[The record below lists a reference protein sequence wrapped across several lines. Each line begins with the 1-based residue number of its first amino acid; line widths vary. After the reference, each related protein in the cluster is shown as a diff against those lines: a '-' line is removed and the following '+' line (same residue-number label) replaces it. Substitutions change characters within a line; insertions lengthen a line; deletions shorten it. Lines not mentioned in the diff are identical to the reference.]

1 MRSSLLLAAS
11 GFVLAPSLFAQI
23 DRSGNIAQQYSLLCA
38 SCHGPRME
46 GAQAPSMLDDTFVY
60 GGDDDALAR
69 SIRNGSPDKGMPAF
83 GGALSEKE
91 IRAMVIYIREQRDR
105 AKRDSNR
112 FSKPADSVAVKS
124 QVHNYQ
130 LTTWIDDLN
139 DPWSITFLPDGSSLF
154 TEKRGR
160 LYHVPAGSKRAVRV
174 DGVPEVDNNS
184 QAGLFDLCPH
194 PNYTE
199 NGWLYLAYS
208 HPQQNAGGQEVS
220 LTRVIRGKLRDGAL
234 VDQETVFQAPVEQY
248 PRAGGVH
255 FGGRLAFDREGYLFF
270 TIGER
275 GRMTNSQDLAVAMGK
290 VHRVHD
296 DGRIPK
302 DNPFVGQGD
311 AFATIWSY
319 GHRNPQGLAFDPRN
333 GDLYDLEHGPR
344 GGDELN
350 LVQKGRNYG
359 WPVISYGMNYDG
371 SSLTELTAKEG
382 MEQPVVYWTPSLAVS
397 GMTFY
402 TGDRFPGWKHN
413 LFIASLAAEELRRL
427 VVDDRKVISQEV
439 LFKGLG
445 RIRDVEQG
453 PDGSLYVLLPGRIA
467 RLTPSE

>member
-1 MRSSLLLAAS
+1 
-11 GFVLAPSLFAQI
+11 
-23 DRSGNIAQQYSLLCA
+23 
-38 SCHGPRME
+38 ME

-60 GGDDDALAR
+60 GGDDAALAR
-69 SIRNGSPDKGMPAF
+69 SIRDGHPDKGMPAF
-83 GGALSEKE
+83 AGALSDKE

-105 AKRDSNR
+105 AKRETSS

-130 LTTWIDDLN
+130 LTTWIDGLN

-160 LYHVPAGSKRAVRV
+160 LYQVPAGSSRAVRIE
-174 DGVPEVDNNS
+174 GVPEVDNDS
-184 QAGLFDLCPH
+184 QAGLFDLSPH
-194 PNYTE
+194 PNYAE

-208 HPQQNAGGQEVS
+208 HPQRNASGQEVS

-234 VDQETVFQAPVEQY
+234 TEQETVFQAPVEQY

-255 FGGRLAFDREGYLFF
+255 FGGRLAFDRDGYLFF

-275 GRMTNSQDLAVAMGK
+275 GRMTNSQDLTVAMGK

-302 DNPFVGQGD
+302 DNPFVSKGD

-350 LVQKGRNYG
+350 LVEKGRNYG

-371 SSLTELTAKEG
+371 SSITELTSKEG

-427 VVDDRKVISQEV
+427 VIDDRKVVSQEV
-439 LFKGLG
+439 LFKSLG

-453 PDGSLYVLLPGRIA
+453 PDGALYVLLPGRIA
-467 RLTPSE
+467 RLTPSQ